1 MPPISHPND
10 EHRISVTAT
19 IEGHPDSVLRQLRT
33 ARSGAA
39 RRVQIELTLPRP
51 KALWAEPYQ
60 LPVITNGDTAA
71 AHEFVQGLYRQGRLS
86 GELYGRVTTLIDGFG
101 EATR

>member
-1 MPPISHPND
+1 MPPADSDPKIT
-10 EHRISVTAT
+10 VTAT

-39 RRVQIELTLPRP
+39 RRVQIELTLKGQPH
-51 KALWAEPYQ
+51 L
-60 LPVITNGDTAA
+60 LPTITRGDSAA
-71 AHEFVQGLYRQGRLS
+71 AREFVQGLYRQGRLS
-86 GELYGRVTTLIDGFG
+86 DELYGRLTALIDGFD